1 MIIRLLLL
9 FFVFPVLAS
18 DNYPRN
24 EAVDVTRYIFRIELN
39 DTTNR
44 IAGMAT
50 IRFYTRKA
58 IQELELDLAGD
69 ASGKGMQVEEVRLQG
84 RLLIFNHHN
93 NRLKMLFPAQIPQ
106 GQESEI
112 TIRYGG
118 IPADG
123 LIISRN
129 RYGERTF
136 FGDNWPDR
144 ARHWLPCIDHPYDKS
159 AVEFIVIAP
168 SHYQVVANGIRIE
181 ESHLTARQK
190 LTHWR
195 EDVPLPTK
203 VMVIGAARFA
213 IRLLDTVHHIPVEA
227 WVYPQNQTEGFAD
240 YAPAVTILKFFDSLL
255 APYPYRKLANVQSTT
270 RYGGME
276 NANTIFYFENSV
288 SGKRQVEGLIAHE
301 IAHQWFGNSATEND
315 WHHVWLS
322 EGFATY
328 FTHVYMEHA
337 YGEGRRK
344 ELMKRDR
351 SRVINHCAKS
361 PAPVIDT
368 RITHF
373 PDLLSPHVYER
384 ASWVLH
390 MLRRQVGDSA
400 FFAGI
405 RLYYKTFSLSNAL
418 TEDFRKIMEAASGQ
432 NLEIFFRQW
441 LYQVSIPRLQISWQY
456 QSGNVAITIN
466 QLQPDPV
473 FHLNLEVALTFSD
486 GAERIEKLV
495 ITRKNQTFTLPA
507 PSRPARITPD
517 PEINLLFEEGKGN

>member
-9 FFVFPVLAS
+9 FIVFPVLAS

-24 EAVDVTRYIFRIELN
+24 EAVDITRYIFRIELN

-44 IAGMAT
+44 IGGMAT
-50 IRFYTRKA
+50 IRFYSRKA
-58 IQELELDLAGD
+58 IQELEVDLAGD

-84 RLLIFNHHN
+84 RLIIFNHHN
-93 NRLKMLFPAQIPQ
+93 NRLKMLFPVQIPQ

-112 TIRYGG
+112 TIRYAG

-144 ARHWLPCIDHPYDKS
+144 ARHWLPCIDHPYDKA

-168 SHYQVVANGIRIE
+168 PHYQVVANGIRTE
-181 ESHLTARQK
+181 ESYLTNRQK

-203 VMVIGAARFA
+203 VMVIGVSRFA
-213 IRLLDTVHHIPVEA
+213 IRLLGMVNHIPVEA
-227 WVYPQNQTEGFAD
+227 WVYPQNRDEGFSD
-240 YAPAVTILKFFDSLL
+240 YAPAVKVLRFFDSLL

-288 SGKRQVEGLIAHE
+288 SGKGQVEGLIAHE
-301 IAHQWFGNSATEND
+301 IAHQWFGNSASEGD

-328 FTHVYMEHA
+328 FTHVYMEHT
-337 YGEGRRK
+337 YGLERRK

-351 SRVINHCAKS
+351 NRVIDHCAKM

-368 RITHF
+368 HITHF

-405 RLYYKTFSLSNAL
+405 RLYYKTFSFGNAR
-418 TEDFRKIMEAASGQ
+418 TEDFRKIMETTSGQ
-432 NLEIFFRQW
+432 NLETFFRQW
-441 LYQVSIPRLQISWQY
+441 LYEIPIPRLRISWQY
-456 QSGNVAITIN
+456 QNGKVDINISQVQPEPAFYIT
-466 QLQPDPV
+466 
-473 FHLNLEVALTFSD
+473 LEAGLTFSD
-486 GAERIEKLV
+486 GEERIEKLV
-495 ITRKNQTFTLPA
+495 ITRKNQTFSLPV
-507 PSRPARITPD
+507 PSRPVRITPD
-517 PEINLLFEEGKGN
+517 PGVNLLFEEVKGY